1 MFWFVNCS
9 HAFFTAPFL
18 LSPNFIKSPANK
30 DPRQGR
36 KQFIA
41 KKAKRKEKK
50 GQRCDWLINPALYFF
65 GQSEVEAKCDFG
77 HMTFPA
83 FFGRYTIG

>member
-18 LSPNFIKSPANK
+18 LSPNFIKSPADT

-36 KQFIA
+36 KQILA
-41 KKAKRKEKK
+41 KKAKGKEKK
-50 GQRCDWLINPALYFF
+50 GQPCDWLINPALYFLAN
-65 GQSEVEAKCDFG
+65 QK
-77 HMTFPA
+77 
-83 FFGRYTIG
+83 

>member
-18 LSPNFIKSPANK
+18 LSPNFIKSPADK

-36 KQFIA
+36 KQIIA
-41 KKAKRKEKK
+41 KKKQSEKKRKESVVN
-50 GQRCDWLINPALYFF
+50 QC
-65 GQSEVEAKCDFG
+65 EFG
-77 HMTFPA
+77 HIAFPA